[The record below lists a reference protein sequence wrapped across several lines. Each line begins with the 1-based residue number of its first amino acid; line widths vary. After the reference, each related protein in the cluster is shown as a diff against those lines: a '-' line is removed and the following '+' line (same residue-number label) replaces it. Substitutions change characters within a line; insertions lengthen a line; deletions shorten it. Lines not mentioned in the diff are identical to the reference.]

1 MALRTGTRG
10 ADRLDGTA
18 QADEI
23 FGRSGRDTA
32 LGGTGADTL
41 SGGEG
46 RDRLF
51 GGKGNDVLFGFG
63 ESDGIAGSG
72 DITATRVTTGFGAP
86 VFVTSAPGDADR
98 LFVVEQGGA
107 IKILDLEA
115 GQTNATPFLT
125 VPPGELG
132 SGQEEGVLGLA
143 FHPDYL
149 TNKKFY
155 IYMVNAAGNIELRQY
170 LRSTDDVADAGSG
183 DLIMTIPH
191 PVNSN
196 HNGGWIAFGPD
207 GNLYI
212 SVGDGG
218 GGGDP
223 QNNAQ
228 NKGVLLGKMLRI
240 DVDSDGF
247 TNNPNRDYAIPDDN
261 PFAGTTPGLGEIW
274 ATGLRNAWRPSFDR
288 LTGDLYIA
296 DVGQS
301 NREEV
306 NFQPGNSKGGEN
318 YGWAVKEGNSIF
330 DPDRPGNPGP
340 NSPELT
346 DPVLDYGHVPAPRGG
361 ESVTGGYVYRG
372 QSEGMKGVYF
382 YADFITDQVWS
393 FRVVN
398 GKAVDAENRT
408 QQFVTAVGNIDLIAS
423 FGEDGRGN
431 LYIVGLDG
439 EVFRIDPQKGAG
451 DGADLIE
458 GGAGRDRILG
468 GVGNDTLRG
477 GFDSDTLSGNDQD
490 DILTGGGG
498 KDRLLGGAGA
508 DRFDFNLQSDSK
520 AGGLRDVIRDFDD
533 GADRIDFSTLDAQ
546 SGMAGNQA
554 FSFIGTGDF
563 TGQGQIRAMQ
573 DGTSVIVSVNLR
585 GGTAADMQVVLLNTQ
600 IGDLKSGDFIL

>member
-1 MALRTGTRG
+1 M
-10 ADRLDGTA
+10 
-18 QADEI
+18 
-23 FGRSGRDTA
+23 
-32 LGGTGADTL
+32 
-41 SGGEG
+41 
-46 RDRLF
+46 
-51 GGKGNDVLFGFG
+51 
-63 ESDGIAGSG
+63 
-72 DITATRVTTGFGAP
+72 
-86 VFVTSAPGDADR
+86 
-98 LFVVEQGGA
+98 
-107 IKILDLEA
+107 
-115 GQTNATPFLT
+115 
-125 VPPGELG
+125 
-132 SGQEEGVLGLA
+132 
-143 FHPDYL
+143 
-149 TNKKFY
+149 
-155 IYMVNAAGNIELRQY
+155 
-170 LRSTDDVADAGSG
+170 
-183 DLIMTIPH
+183 
-191 PVNSN
+191 
-196 HNGGWIAFGPD
+196 
-207 GNLYI
+207 
-212 SVGDGG
+212 
-218 GGGDP
+218 
-223 QNNAQ
+223 
-228 NKGVLLGKMLRI
+228 
-240 DVDSDGF
+240 
-247 TNNPNRDYAIPDDN
+247 
-261 PFAGTTPGLGEIW
+261 
-274 ATGLRNAWRPSFDR
+274 
-288 LTGDLYIA
+288 
-296 DVGQS
+296 
-301 NREEV
+301 
-306 NFQPGNSKGGEN
+306 
-318 YGWAVKEGNSIF
+318 
-330 DPDRPGNPGP
+330 
-340 NSPELT
+340 
-346 DPVLDYGHVPAPRGG
+346 LDYGHVPAPRGG

-554 FSFIGTGDF
+554 FSFIGNGDF